1 MNRENFKINF
11 MKSKMTIFVVTLL
24 LSTWSLTGN
33 AQTTIPKGKA
43 QIIEFNN
50 STAKFTVPAGK
61 TWYIINL
68 FSDCTTNL
76 TYDSEGYL
84 KADEIRIFIKSI
96 NGSIIT
102 DIANKKYGPV
112 IYRGPMHERMQP
124 LPIILPENSTIE
136 FLVTS
141 GDWQAKNKSAMTI
154 NNVLKA
160 YLNIVEI
167 DN

>member
-1 MNRENFKINF
+1 MSRENFKINF

-68 FSDCTTNL
+68 FSYNC
-76 TYDSEGYL
+76 
-84 KADEIRIFIKSI
+84 
-96 NGSIIT
+96 
-102 DIANKKYGPV
+102 
-112 IYRGPMHERMQP
+112 
-124 LPIILPENSTIE
+124 IIL
-136 FLVTS
+136 
-141 GDWQAKNKSAMTI
+141 
-154 NNVLKA
+154 
-160 YLNIVEI
+160 NISHTHASLHTRLHTHTCAHTYAL
-167 DN
+167 